1 MLGLLSNKKDRLA
14 EWKSELRSLW
24 AMGKRAH
31 CDTKSQLKQ
40 FINELE
46 IEIREEDL
54 NGQSTTDWKHMM
66 DEDELKAS
74 ATVFALKQDYENEED
89 GDVHWWLDIAH
100 SILVADRCLRSGAR
114 ALLAMGRA
122 VAAAGVLPRE
132 ASLLLSDAETKVR
145 DVVVWRCHVTAP
157 DNRQLFKEN
166 LMAAFGDELTDHLRA
181 RLLNGHRRC
190 VFDRV
195 KDSFQSNGMQN
206 RLKRG
211 HVRPSRHKIPSIDG
225 DTRHPPG
232 LKSEL
237 GMNNSVPWM
246 TPMPGRTNV

>member
-14 EWKSELRSLW
+14 EWKSELRLLW

-31 CDTKSQLKQ
+31 CHRKSQLKQ
-40 FINELE
+40 VINALE

-89 GDVHWWLDIAH
+89 GDVHWWLDTAH
-100 SILVADRCLRSGAR
+100 SLLVADRCLHSGAR
-114 ALLAMGRA
+114 ALLAIGCA
-122 VAAAGVLPRE
+122 VAAGE
-132 ASLLLSDAETKVR
+132 GSLLLNDAETQVR
-145 DVVVWRCHVTAP
+145 DVVVWRCHVTATA
-157 DNRQLFKEN
+157 NRLLFEDN
-166 LMAAFGDELTDHLRA
+166 LMAAFGDELTDPLRS
-181 RLLNGHRRC
+181 RLLNAHRRC

-195 KDSFQSNGMQN
+195 KNTFQSNGLQN

-211 HVRPSRHKIPSIDG
+211 HVRPSRHKTPGIDG
-225 DTRHPPG
+225 GDAWPPPG
-232 LKSEL
+232 LRSEF
-237 GMNNSVPWM
+237 GKNKSVPWL
-246 TPMPGRTNV
+246 TPLNARLSL

>member
-1 MLGLLSNKKDRLA
+1 MLGLLRNKKDQLA
-14 EWKSELRSLW
+14 EWKSELRLLW

-31 CDTKSQLKQ
+31 CYRKSQLKQ
-40 FINELE
+40 VINALE
-46 IEIREEDL
+46 IEIREETL

-100 SILVADRCLRSGAR
+100 SILVADRCLHSGAR

-122 VAAAGVLPRE
+122 VAAGEGSRLLNE
-132 ASLLLSDAETKVR
+132 AEIRVR
-145 DVVVWRCHVTAP
+145 DVVVWRCHATAP
-157 DNRQLFKEN
+157 DNRSLFEDN
-166 LMAAFGDELTDHLRA
+166 LMTAFGDELTGPLRS
-181 RLLNGHRRC
+181 RLLNAHRRC

-195 KDSFQSNGMQN
+195 KNTFQSNGLQT

-211 HVRPSRHKIPSIDG
+211 QVRPSRHKTPGIGGVSWA
-225 DTRHPPG
+225 PPG
-232 LKSEL
+232 LRSEF
-237 GMNNSVPWM
+237 GKNKSVPWL
-246 TPMPGRTNV
+246 TPLHARLCL